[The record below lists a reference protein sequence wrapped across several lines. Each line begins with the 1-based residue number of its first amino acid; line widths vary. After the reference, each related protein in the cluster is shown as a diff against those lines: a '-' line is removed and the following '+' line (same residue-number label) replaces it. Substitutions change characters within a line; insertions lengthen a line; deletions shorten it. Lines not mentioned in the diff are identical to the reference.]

1 MLNPRVSC
9 RRLPS
14 RLRRGSGVTLPSPG
28 RRCEV
33 NRSDDNHGH
42 EVGRFSFPFR
52 ATSSHLFF
60 FQIPQLGYGVGVAFR
75 SQSSPSNDL
84 WRCVSGNEEK
94 RFRGWDPLADGH
106 RKRSA
111 SLHIA
116 FILSEKKNLE
126 RSCRPLPSYQR
137 FNFG

>member
-1 MLNPRVSC
+1 MIIVGT
-9 RRLPS
+9 RLGDFLSLFVRP
-14 RLRRGSGVTLPSPG
+14 LL
-28 RRCEV
+28 
-33 NRSDDNHGH
+33 
-42 EVGRFSFPFR
+42 
-52 ATSSHLFF
+52 TSFF